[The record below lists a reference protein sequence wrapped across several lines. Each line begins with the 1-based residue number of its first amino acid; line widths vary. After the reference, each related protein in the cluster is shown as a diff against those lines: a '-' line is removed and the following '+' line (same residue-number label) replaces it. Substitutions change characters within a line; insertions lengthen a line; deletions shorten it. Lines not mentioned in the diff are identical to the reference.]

1 MNYLRVN
8 DNFLLLPESYL
19 FSEVARRVNEFQDA
33 NPDVKIIR
41 MGIGDVTRPLCKA
54 AIEAMHL
61 AVDDEADTSTFHG
74 YGPEQGYAFLRDK
87 IADYDYNRLGIDI
100 KPDEIFIGDGAKS
113 DLGNFFDILAQDLT
127 VAVTDPVYP
136 VYVDTNVMGGRGGK
150 REGEHHEGIIYIPV
164 NKANGYEPQL
174 PAERPD
180 VIYLCSPNNP
190 TGTAMTRDELQ
201 KWVDYAREN
210 GCLILFDSAYEA
222 YIHSEDVPHSIY
234 EIEGAKDV
242 AVEFRSF
249 SKTAGFTGVRCGY
262 TVVPKAI
269 KGKDSEGNEVSLN
282 RLWNR
287 RQSTKFNGASY
298 ISQRAAEAVYTPE
311 GREQIMKTVAYYMEN
326 ARMMCEALSAAGYE
340 IAGGVDSP
348 YIWLKTPDGMTSWE
362 FFDWLLKTHG
372 IVGTPG
378 SGFGSEGEGYLRL
391 TAFNTH
397 EATEEALLRVKGKG

>member
-1 MNYLRVN
+1 MNSIKVN

-19 FSEVARRVNEFQDA
+19 FSEVARRVNEFQEA

-41 MGIGDVTRPLCKA
+41 MGIGDVTRPLCAA
-54 AIEAMHL
+54 AIEAMHR

-100 KPDEIFIGDGAKS
+100 TPDEIFIGDGAKS

-164 NKANGYEPQL
+164 NKANGYVPQL
-174 PAERPD
+174 PEKRPD

-190 TGTAMTRDELQ
+190 TGTAMTRDELR

-222 YIHSEDVPHSIY
+222 YIHSTDVPHSIY
-234 EIEGAKDV
+234 EIEGAKEV

-249 SKTAGFTGVRCGY
+249 SKTAGFTGIRCGY
-262 TVVPKAI
+262 TVVPMSL
-269 KGKDSEGNEVSLN
+269 KGHDSEGNEVSLN

-287 RQSTKFNGASY
+287 RQCTKFNGASY
-298 ISQRAAEAVYTPE
+298 ISQRAAEAVYSPE
-311 GREQIMKTVAYYMEN
+311 GREQIMETVDYYMEN
-326 ARMMCEALSAAGYE
+326 ARMMREELSSAGYE

-362 FFDWLLKTHG
+362 FFDRLLKTHG

-378 SGFGSEGEGYLRL
+378 SGFGAEGEGYLRL

-397 EATEEALLRVKGKG
+397 EATREALLRVKG